1 MKIHASLPFL
11 GASLL
16 VLGLATAHAETAPTR
31 PTEAQ
36 MKAVHDCA
44 AAKGV
49 EMPTPPA
56 GGPPKGEK
64 PAEGQQGAGGPPPE
78 GGQGGGKGQG
88 PHGPKLTDAQ
98 RAIVD
103 ACFAEQGLTPPKRHR
118 PDGKPP
124 MNGKPTTETGSE
136 Q

>member
-1 MKIHASLPFL
+1 MKLMK
-11 GASLL
+11 SLL
-16 VLGLATAHAETAPTR
+16 LAGAAVLCFSAGAAMAETAPVR

-64 PAEGQQGAGGPPPE
+64 EKGAGGPPPE
-78 GGQGGGKGQG
+78 SGKGKGG
-88 PHGPKLTDAQ
+88 PGPKLTDAQ
-98 RAIVD
+98 RAIID
-103 ACFAEQGLTPPKRHR
+103 ACFAEQGLTPPKGPPHG
-118 PDGKPP
+118 GKGPH
-124 MNGKPTTETGSE
+124 GGQASE
-136 Q
+136 

>member
-1 MKIHASLPFL
+1 MKLKHHSLLL
-11 GASLL
+11 GAALL
-16 VLGLATAHAETAPTR
+16 ALTAASAQAETAPAR

-36 MKAVHDCA
+36 MKAIHDCA

-64 PAEGQQGAGGPPPE
+64 PADDQKAAGGPPPE
-78 GGQGGGKGQG
+78 DGKGKG
-88 PHGPKLTDAQ
+88 PKGPKLTDAQ

-103 ACFAEQGLTPPKRHR
+103 ACFAEQGLTPPKPHG
-118 PDGKPP
+118 GKGPHA
-124 MNGKPTTETGSE
+124 EGSQQPAASE
-136 Q
+136 